1 MPRLVQNKYSKISA
15 YCRFHPVI
23 LGLIILLPVLIAP
36 AWSNEPKPFEEFHSN
51 LGEVLILPLYARP
64 KPPLLNQPGKPLD
77 IATAP
82 ENRQANERKI
92 DFPTNQPEPAQ
103 TKDIEPQE
111 LLTDEEITELLF
123 GDLDEWG
130 SEEEVEEEVEKEEL
144 LLLETSGWLNFYL
157 AEFGLGYSDNP
168 LYAAYNPKSS
178 RYGEFTLE
186 SFFLSQHDPE
196 QKALVYLYGE
206 GKKFADLEE
215 DMSGLLLA
223 LVDYTFA
230 PSTSSLSYGGKVQ
243 HTYYDQGMDFSDLG
257 STNRLKIT
265 SNKSM
270 ISPFIN
276 WVDDDGLS
284 AKFELG
290 WGKETLRQFA
300 DKNYIRTLSFT
311 FGEEG
316 NEWIDW
322 QAKYDL
328 SNTEYQD
335 RNAKDGTGN
344 IIPGKVK
351 IRKNGASILLSPQK
365 ENLWTKGTK
374 LKAGYVKARNSD
386 GAYYD
391 YQQWKFS
398 LGKEIQ
404 SEPWESDLSVG
415 YNSTHYSDRLTNKN
429 ALFLK
434 DGVSLD
440 LRITRNIDPHWKAF
454 IKWAR
459 EEDRSNDPEYSYLS
473 NFWSMGLSW
482 EK

>member
-1 MPRLVQNKYSKISA
+1 MPRLVQIKDSKIST

-23 LGLIILLPVLIAP
+23 LGLIILLPGLIAP
-36 AWSNEPKPFEEFHSN
+36 AWSKEPKPFEEFHSN
-51 LGEVLILPLYARP
+51 LGEVLILPLYART
-64 KPPLLNQPGKPLD
+64 KPPTQNQPGKPLD
-77 IATAP
+77 IATVP
-82 ENRQANERKI
+82 QNSQANEGGVDSQNK
-92 DFPTNQPEPAQ
+92 QPEPAQ

-123 GDLDEWG
+123 GDLDQWG
-130 SEEEVEEEVEKEEL
+130 SEEEEEVQKEEL
-144 LLLETSGWLNFYL
+144 LLLESSGWLKFYL

-168 LYAAYNPKSS
+168 LYAAYNSKSS

-230 PSTSSLSYGGKVQ
+230 PSASSLSYGAKVQ
-243 HTYYDQGMDFSDLG
+243 HTYYDQGMDFSELG

-270 ISPFIN
+270 ISHYIN

-300 DKNYIRTLSFT
+300 DKNYMKTLSFT
-311 FGEEG
+311 FGEEE
-316 NEWIDW
+316 NEWINW
-322 QAKYDL
+322 QAKYEL
-328 SNTEYQD
+328 SNTDYQD
-335 RNAKDGTGN
+335 RDAKNGSGEVTSGR
-344 IIPGKVK
+344 VK

-386 GAYYD
+386 GGYYD
-391 YQQWKFS
+391 YQRWKFS

-404 SEPWESDLSVG
+404 SEPWESDLSIG
-415 YNSTHYSDRLTNKN
+415 YNSTHYSDRLTSKN

-434 DGVSLD
+434 DGVNLD

-459 EEDRSNDPEYSYLS
+459 EEDRSNDQEYSYLS
-473 NFWSMGLSW
+473 NFWSVGLSW

>member
-1 MPRLVQNKYSKISA
+1 MLRMVQNKYSKISA
-15 YCRFHPVI
+15 YYRFHPVI

-36 AWSNEPKPFEEFHSN
+36 AWSKEPKPFEEFHSN
-51 LGEVLILPLYARP
+51 LGEVLILPLYYRT
-64 KPPLLNQPGKPLD
+64 KPPTQNQPEKPLN
-77 IATAP
+77 IATVP
-82 ENRQANERKI
+82 TNSQTNEGKI
-92 DFPTNQPEPAQ
+92 DSQNKQPEPAQ

-123 GDLDEWG
+123 GDLDQWG
-130 SEEEVEEEVEKEEL
+130 SEEEVEVEVEVEEL
-144 LLLETSGWLNFYL
+144 LLLEPNGWLNFYL

-186 SFFLSQHDPE
+186 SFYLSQNDPE
-196 QKALVYLYGE
+196 QKALLYLYGE

-223 LVDYTFA
+223 LADYTFA
-230 PSTSSLSYGGKVQ
+230 PSASSLSYGAKVQ
-243 HTYYDQGMDFSDLG
+243 HTYYDQGMDFSELG

-276 WVDDDGLS
+276 WVDDDRLS

-328 SNTEYQD
+328 SNTQYQD
-335 RNAKDGTGN
+335 RYAKDSTGN

-351 IRKNGASILLSPQK
+351 IRKNGASISLSPQK

-391 YQQWKFS
+391 YQRWKFS

-415 YNSTHYSDRLTNKN
+415 YNSTHYSDRLTSKN

>member
-15 YCRFHPVI
+15 YCRYHPVI

-36 AWSNEPKPFEEFHSN
+36 AWSKEAKPFEEFHSN

-64 KPPLLNQPGKPLD
+64 KPPTQNQPGKPLD

-82 ENRQANERKI
+82 QNSQTNERKI

-103 TKDIEPQE
+103 TEDIEPQE
-111 LLTDEEITELLF
+111 LWTDEEITELLF

-130 SEEEVEEEVEKEEL
+130 SKEEDEL

-335 RNAKDGTGN
+335 RDAKDGTGN

-374 LKAGYVKARNSD
+374 LKAGYVKARNSH

-391 YQQWKFS
+391 YQRWKFS

>member
-1 MPRLVQNKYSKISA
+1 MLRLVQNKYSKISA
-15 YCRFHPVI
+15 YYRFHPVI

-36 AWSNEPKPFEEFHSN
+36 AWSKEPKPFEEFHSN
-51 LGEVLILPLYARP
+51 LGEVLILPLYYRTKSP
-64 KPPLLNQPGKPLD
+64 TQNQPEKPLN
-77 IATAP
+77 IATVP
-82 ENRQANERKI
+82 TNSQTNEGKI
-92 DFPTNQPEPAQ
+92 DSQNKQPEPAQ
-103 TKDIEPQE
+103 TKDMGPHE

-123 GDLDEWG
+123 GDLDQWV
-130 SEEEVEEEVEKEEL
+130 SEEEVEMDEL
-144 LLLETSGWLNFYL
+144 LLLEPNGWLNFYL

-186 SFFLSQHDPE
+186 SFFLSQNDPE
-196 QKALVYLYGE
+196 QKALLYLYGE

-223 LVDYTFA
+223 LADYTFA
-230 PSTSSLSYGGKVQ
+230 PSASSLSYGAKVQ
-243 HTYYDQGMDFSDLG
+243 HTYYDQGMDFSELG

-276 WVDDDGLS
+276 WLDDDGLS

-328 SNTEYQD
+328 SNTQYQD
-335 RNAKDGTGN
+335 RDAKDSTGN

-386 GAYYD
+386 GTYYD
-391 YQQWKFS
+391 YQRWKFS

-404 SEPWESDLSVG
+404 SEPWESDLSIG
-415 YNSTHYSDRLTNKN
+415 YNSTHYSDRLTSKN

-434 DGVSLD
+434 DGVNLN
-440 LRITRNIDPHWKAF
+440 LRITRNIDSHWKAF

-459 EEDRSNDPEYSYLS
+459 EEDRSNEPEYSYLS
-473 NFWSMGLSW
+473 NFWSVGLSW

>member
-23 LGLIILLPVLIAP
+23 LGLIILLPVLITP
-36 AWSNEPKPFEEFHSN
+36 AWSKEPKPFEEFHSN

-64 KPPLLNQPGKPLD
+64 KPPPQNQPGKPLD

-82 ENRQANERKI
+82 QNSQAKERKI
-92 DFPTNQPEPAQ
+92 NSPTNQPEPAQ

-123 GDLDEWG
+123 GDLDDWG

-144 LLLETSGWLNFYL
+144 LLLETSGWLNFHL

-168 LYAAYNPKSS
+168 LYAANNPKSS

-335 RNAKDGTGN
+335 RDAKDGTGN

-391 YQQWKFS
+391 YQRWKFS

-415 YNSTHYSDRLTNKN
+415 YNSTHYSDRLTSKN

>member
-1 MPRLVQNKYSKISA
+1 MLRLVQNKYSKISA
-15 YCRFHPVI
+15 YYRFHPVI

-36 AWSNEPKPFEEFHSN
+36 AWSKEPKPFEEFHSN
-51 LGEVLILPLYARP
+51 LGEVLILPLYYRTKSP
-64 KPPLLNQPGKPLD
+64 TQNQPEKPLN
-77 IATAP
+77 IATV
-82 ENRQANERKI
+82 
-92 DFPTNQPEPAQ
+92 PTNSQTNEGKKDSQNKQPEPAQ
-103 TKDIEPQE
+103 TKDMGPHE

-123 GDLDEWG
+123 GDLDQWG
-130 SEEEVEEEVEKEEL
+130 SEKEVEMEMDEL
-144 LLLETSGWLNFYL
+144 LLLEPNGWLNFYL

-186 SFFLSQHDPE
+186 SFFLSQNDPE
-196 QKALVYLYGE
+196 QKALLYLYGE

-223 LVDYTFA
+223 LADYTFA
-230 PSTSSLSYGGKVQ
+230 PSASSLSYGAKVQ
-243 HTYYDQGMDFSDLG
+243 HTYYDQGMDFPELG

-328 SNTEYQD
+328 SNTQYQD
-335 RNAKDGTGN
+335 RDAKDSTGD

-386 GAYYD
+386 GTYYD
-391 YQQWKFS
+391 YQRWKFS

-404 SEPWESDLSVG
+404 SEPWESDLSIG
-415 YNSTHYSDRLTNKN
+415 YNSTHYSDRLTSKN

-434 DGVSLD
+434 DGVNLN
-440 LRITRNIDPHWKAF
+440 LRITRNIDSHWKAF

-459 EEDRSNDPEYSYLS
+459 EEDRSNEPEYSYLS
-473 NFWSMGLSW
+473 NFWSVGLSW

>member
-1 MPRLVQNKYSKISA
+1 MLRLVQNKYSKISA
-15 YCRFHPVI
+15 YYRFHPVI

-36 AWSNEPKPFEEFHSN
+36 AWSKEPKPFEEFHSN
-51 LGEVLILPLYARP
+51 LGEVLILPLYYRTKSP
-64 KPPLLNQPGKPLD
+64 TQNQPEKPLN
-77 IATAP
+77 IATVP
-82 ENRQANERKI
+82 TNSQTNEGKI
-92 DFPTNQPEPAQ
+92 DSQNKQPEPAQ
-103 TKDIEPQE
+103 TKDMGPHE

-123 GDLDEWG
+123 GDLDQWG
-130 SEEEVEEEVEKEEL
+130 SEEEVEVEVEEL
-144 LLLETSGWLNFYL
+144 LLLEPNGWLNFYL

-186 SFFLSQHDPE
+186 SFFLSQNDPE
-196 QKALVYLYGE
+196 QKALLYLYGE

-223 LVDYTFA
+223 LADYTFA
-230 PSTSSLSYGGKVQ
+230 PSASSLSYGAKLQ
-243 HTYYDQGMDFSDLG
+243 HTYYDQGMDFSELG

-328 SNTEYQD
+328 SNTQYQD
-335 RNAKDGTGN
+335 RDAKDSTGD

-386 GAYYD
+386 GTYYD
-391 YQQWKFS
+391 YQRWKFS

-404 SEPWESDLSVG
+404 SEPWESDLSIG
-415 YNSTHYSDRLTNKN
+415 YNSTHYSDRLTSKN

-434 DGVSLD
+434 DGVNLN
-440 LRITRNIDPHWKAF
+440 LRITRNIDSHWKAF

-459 EEDRSNDPEYSYLS
+459 EEDRSNEPEYSYLS
-473 NFWSMGLSW
+473 NFWSVGLSW

>member
-1 MPRLVQNKYSKISA
+1 MVQNKYSKISA
-15 YCRFHPVI
+15 YYRFHPVI

-36 AWSNEPKPFEEFHSN
+36 AWSKEPKPFEEFHSN
-51 LGEVLILPLYARP
+51 LGEVLILPLYYRT
-64 KPPLLNQPGKPLD
+64 KPPTQNQPEKPLN
-77 IATAP
+77 IATVP
-82 ENRQANERKI
+82 TNSQTNEGKI
-92 DFPTNQPEPAQ
+92 DSQNKQPEPAQ

-123 GDLDEWG
+123 GDLDQWG
-130 SEEEVEEEVEKEEL
+130 SEEEVEVEVEVEVEEL
-144 LLLETSGWLNFYL
+144 LLLEPNGWLNFYL

-186 SFFLSQHDPE
+186 SFFLSQNDPE
-196 QKALVYLYGE
+196 QKALLYLYGE
-206 GKKFADLEE
+206 GKKFADLKE

-223 LVDYTFA
+223 LADYTFA
-230 PSTSSLSYGGKVQ
+230 PSASSLSYGAKVQ
-243 HTYYDQGMDFSDLG
+243 HTYYDQGMDFSELG

-328 SNTEYQD
+328 SNTQYQD
-335 RNAKDGTGN
+335 RDAKDSTGN

-365 ENLWTKGTK
+365 ENLWTNGTK

-386 GAYYD
+386 GTYYD
-391 YQQWKFS
+391 YQRWKFS

-404 SEPWESDLSVG
+404 SEPWESDLSIG
-415 YNSTHYSDRLTNKN
+415 YNSTHYSDRLTSKN

-434 DGVSLD
+434 DGVNLN
-440 LRITRNIDPHWKAF
+440 LRITRNIDSHWKAF

-459 EEDRSNDPEYSYLS
+459 EEDRSNEPEYSYLS
-473 NFWSMGLSW
+473 NFWSVGLSW

>member
-1 MPRLVQNKYSKISA
+1 MLRLVQNKYSKISA
-15 YCRFHPVI
+15 YYRFHPVI

-36 AWSNEPKPFEEFHSN
+36 AWSKEPKPFEEFHSN
-51 LGEVLILPLYARP
+51 LGEVLILPLYYRTKSP
-64 KPPLLNQPGKPLD
+64 TQNQPEKPLN
-77 IATAP
+77 IATVP
-82 ENRQANERKI
+82 TNSQTNEGKI
-92 DFPTNQPEPAQ
+92 DSQNKQPEPAQ
-103 TKDIEPQE
+103 TKDMGPHE

-123 GDLDEWG
+123 GDLDQWV
-130 SEEEVEEEVEKEEL
+130 SEEEVEMDEL
-144 LLLETSGWLNFYL
+144 LLLEPNGWLNFYL

-196 QKALVYLYGE
+196 QKALLYLYGE

-223 LVDYTFA
+223 LADYTFA
-230 PSTSSLSYGGKVQ
+230 PSASSLSYGAKVQ
-243 HTYYDQGMDFSDLG
+243 HTYYDQGMDFSELG

-276 WVDDDGLS
+276 WLDDDGLS

-328 SNTEYQD
+328 SNTQYQD
-335 RNAKDGTGN
+335 RDAKDSTGN

-386 GAYYD
+386 GTYYD
-391 YQQWKFS
+391 YQRWKFS

-404 SEPWESDLSVG
+404 SEPWESDLSIG
-415 YNSTHYSDRLTNKN
+415 YNSTHYSDRLTSKN

-434 DGVSLD
+434 DGVNLN
-440 LRITRNIDPHWKAF
+440 LRITRNIDSHWKAF

-459 EEDRSNDPEYSYLS
+459 EEDRSNEPEYSYLS
-473 NFWSMGLSW
+473 NFWSVGLSW

>member
-1 MPRLVQNKYSKISA
+1 MLRLVQNKYSKISA
-15 YCRFHPVI
+15 YYRFHPVI

-36 AWSNEPKPFEEFHSN
+36 AWSKEPKPFEEFHSN
-51 LGEVLILPLYARP
+51 LGEVLILPLYYRTKSP
-64 KPPLLNQPGKPLD
+64 TQNQPEKPLN
-77 IATAP
+77 IATIP
-82 ENRQANERKI
+82 TNSQTNEGKI
-92 DFPTNQPEPAQ
+92 DSQNKQPEPAQ

-123 GDLDEWG
+123 GDLDQWG
-130 SEEEVEEEVEKEEL
+130 SEEEVEVEVEVEEL
-144 LLLETSGWLNFYL
+144 LLLEPNGWLNFYL

-186 SFFLSQHDPE
+186 SFFLSQNDPE
-196 QKALVYLYGE
+196 QKALLYLYGE
-206 GKKFADLEE
+206 GKKFADLKE

-223 LVDYTFA
+223 LADYTFA
-230 PSTSSLSYGGKVQ
+230 PSASSLSYGAKVQ
-243 HTYYDQGMDFSDLG
+243 HTYYDQGMDFSELG

-276 WVDDDGLS
+276 WLDDDGLS

-328 SNTEYQD
+328 SNTQYQD
-335 RNAKDGTGN
+335 RYAKDSTGN

-365 ENLWTKGTK
+365 ENLWTNGTK

-386 GAYYD
+386 GTYYD
-391 YQQWKFS
+391 YQRWKFS

-404 SEPWESDLSVG
+404 SEPWESDLSIG
-415 YNSTHYSDRLTNKN
+415 YNSTHYSDRLTSKN

-434 DGVSLD
+434 DGVNLN
-440 LRITRNIDPHWKAF
+440 LRITRNIDSHWKAF

-459 EEDRSNDPEYSYLS
+459 DEDRSNEPEYSYLS
-473 NFWSMGLSW
+473 NFWSVGLSW

>member
-1 MPRLVQNKYSKISA
+1 MLRLVQNKYSKISA
-15 YCRFHPVI
+15 YYRFHPVI

-36 AWSNEPKPFEEFHSN
+36 AWSKEPKPFEEFHSN
-51 LGEVLILPLYARP
+51 LGEVLILPLYYRTKSP
-64 KPPLLNQPGKPLD
+64 TQNQPEKPLN
-77 IATAP
+77 IAT
-82 ENRQANERKI
+82 I
-92 DFPTNQPEPAQ
+92 PTNSQTNEGKKDSQNKQPEPAQ
-103 TKDIEPQE
+103 TKDMGPHE

-123 GDLDEWG
+123 GDLDQWG
-130 SEEEVEEEVEKEEL
+130 SEKEVEMEMDEL
-144 LLLETSGWLNFYL
+144 LLLEPNGWLNFYL

-186 SFFLSQHDPE
+186 SFFLSQNDPE
-196 QKALVYLYGE
+196 QKALLYLYGE

-223 LVDYTFA
+223 LADYTFA
-230 PSTSSLSYGGKVQ
+230 PSASSLSYGAKVQ
-243 HTYYDQGMDFSDLG
+243 HTYYDQGMDFPELG

-328 SNTEYQD
+328 SNTQYQD
-335 RNAKDGTGN
+335 RDAKDSTGD

-386 GAYYD
+386 GTYYD
-391 YQQWKFS
+391 YQRWKFS

-404 SEPWESDLSVG
+404 SEPWESDLSIG
-415 YNSTHYSDRLTNKN
+415 YNSTHYSDRLTSKN

-434 DGVSLD
+434 DGVNLN
-440 LRITRNIDPHWKAF
+440 LRITRNIDSHWKAF

-459 EEDRSNDPEYSYLS
+459 EEDRSNEPEYSYLS
-473 NFWSMGLSW
+473 NFWSVGLSW